1 MTTPRSLED
10 QRREFA
16 SRRLLAMPL
25 AGTIA
30 WTVAGVAGALLS
42 PVQATWTL
50 FIATG
55 SIVYLGIFISRFTG
69 EHFTARDRPKNTFDT
84 LFFLTVGM
92 SLLVYAIAIP
102 FFMVDYTSLPLTV
115 GVLAGLMWLP
125 VTWII
130 EHWVGVFHA
139 VARTL
144 LVTAA
149 WFLFP
154 AQRFTVIPVVVVA
167 VYVVTIVALEQR
179 WRGLRERTP
188 RVA

>member
-1 MTTPRSLED
+1 MSTERSLDE

-30 WTVAGVAGALLS
+30 WAVAGMAGVVLS
-42 PVQATWTL
+42 PVGATWTL

-55 SIVYLGIFISRFTG
+55 SIVYLGIFLSRFTG
-69 EHFTARDRPKNTFDT
+69 EHFTDRTRPKNSFDT

-102 FFMVDYTSLPLTV
+102 FFMVDYMSLPLTV
-115 GVLAGLMWLP
+115 GILAGLMWLP
-125 VTWII
+125 MSWII
-130 EHWVGVFHA
+130 QHWVGVFHA
-139 VARTL
+139 VARTV

-154 AQRFTVIPVVVVA
+154 TQRFTVIPAVVVA
-167 VYVVTIVALEQR
+167 VYAVTLVALDRR
-179 WRGLRERTP
+179 WRAVRAQGTG
-188 RVA
+188 

>member
-1 MTTPRSLED
+1 MSTSRSLEA

-30 WTVAGVAGALLS
+30 WIAAGVAGALLP
-42 PVQATWTL
+42 PVQATWAL

-55 SIVYLGIFISRFTG
+55 SIVYLGIFLSRFTG
-69 EHFTARDRPKNTFDT
+69 EHFTSRTRPKNTFDT

-92 SLLVYAIAIP
+92 SLMVYAIAIP

-125 VTWII
+125 MTWII
-130 EHWVGVFHA
+130 EHWVGIFHT

-154 AQRFTVIPVVVVA
+154 TQRFTVIPAVIVA
-167 VYVVTIVALEQR
+167 VYAVSIIALEQR
-179 WRGLRERTP
+179 WRVVRSLDAP
-188 RVA
+188 AV